1 MEPTALV
8 QLTATMAGFGA
19 LGLLTASLN
28 VVALRVVRV
37 DEVPGCLAARIR
49 WWSVHNPAFFVVS
62 AVLTAF
68 GLAGLV
74 ATTI

>member
-8 QLTATMAGFGA
+8 QLAETMAGFGA

-37 DEVPGCLAARIR
+37 DEVPGCLEARIR
-49 WWSVHNPAFFVVS
+49 WWSAHNPAFFVVS
-62 AVLTAF
+62 AVLTTL
-68 GLAGLV
+68 GLAGLA
-74 ATTI
+74 ATAM